1 VSDFPQSRQRS
12 YRQLAR
18 QYFRGVT
25 SSVLDPY
32 LTAQGFR
39 RTRSGPDELR
49 YRRGGCLLSFA
60 YAPYA
65 TDERPRYALT
75 VAIGSPRGWLRKP
88 RLIGLWQVPSPDRGG
103 NRWHWDF
110 RGPGQLE
117 RELKKLVP
125 LLYEY
130 ARPLWEDETRL
141 RAVLDNEW
149 PIYLELANP

>member
-1 VSDFPQSRQRS
+1 MSDVPQSRERS
-12 YRQLAR
+12 YRRFAR
-18 QYFRGVT
+18 QYFRRVV

-39 RTRSGPDELR
+39 RTRSGPDGPR
-49 YRRGGCLLSFA
+49 YRRRGCLLSFD

-65 TDERPRYALT
+65 TDEKPRYALT

-88 RLIGLWQVPSPDRGG
+88 RLIGLWQVPCPDRGG
-103 NRWHWDF
+103 NRWSWEF
-110 RGPGQLE
+110 RGPDQLE

-125 LLYEY
+125 LLDQY

-141 RAVLDNEW
+141 RAVLDEEW
-149 PIYLELANP
+149 PIHQELANP